1 MTVVSSINFG
11 LNVISMSSLHFFF
24 GLIIF
29 GALGFTAVLGHG
41 ALDYWWDPYPP
52 FQPWI
57 AIS

>member
-1 MTVVSSINFG
+1 MVIDGEWSTVHPIA
-11 LNVISMSSLHFFF
+11 LPKR
-24 GLIIF
+24 LIIF

-52 FQPWI
+52 FQPWM